1 MRIYAANP
9 LHEEV
14 KRRFKL
20 PGYLKLILGKRST
33 LVMRFVAILLA
44 VALIPHL
51 ASAKRIAPASVE
63 PVVYEGIRYVAPN
76 DEGRRGYIEAWD
88 VKTNKKLWE
97 LTIFTNRIDPKL
109 EADVQWVFIN
119 KLRIR
124 DEMVMVTSERGAT
137 YQVDL
142 RTKGITQW
150 SSTSSPAPG
159 ANEQPHDIPDVI
171 KRAITTS
178 SFAKNYDLSFRINPF
193 YLRGDFNGDGK
204 IDVAALVKQRST
216 GKVGIAILHG
226 EAEKAIILGAG
237 TAIGNGGDDFEW
249 MDSWQV
255 YSKDRVTLEGGKKTL
270 PHLRG
275 DALLVSKSEAASALI
290 YWNGKHYLWL
300 QQGD

>member
-1 MRIYAANP
+1 
-9 LHEEV
+9 
-14 KRRFKL
+14 
-20 PGYLKLILGKRST
+20 
-33 LVMRFVAILLA
+33 MRFVAILLA

-51 ASAKRIAPASVE
+51 APAKRIAPAGVE

-76 DEGRRGYIEAWD
+76 DDGRRGYIEAWD

-97 LTIFTNRIDPKL
+97 LTVFTNRIDPKL

-119 KLRIR
+119 KLTVR
-124 DEMVMVTSERGAT
+124 DEMLMVTSERGAP

-142 RTKGITQW
+142 RTKAMTQW
-150 SSTSSPAPG
+150 GPTSSPAPG
-159 ANEQPHDIPDVI
+159 ANEQPHDIPEVL

-178 SFAKNYDLSFRINPF
+178 SLARNYDLSLRINPF

-216 GKVGIAILHG
+216 GKLGIAIIHG
-226 EAEKAIILGAG
+226 EAEKATILGAG

-255 YSKDRVTLEGGKKTL
+255 YSKDRVTLEGGEKNL

-275 DALLVSKSEAASALI
+275 DALLVSKSEAGSALI
-290 YWNGKHYLWL
+290 YWNGKHYVWL